1 MPNTKLYF
9 LRDVFAGDIFV
20 SNLGPNFNLADHF
33 RIVEMEKKH
42 FMLFHVK
49 DEPPQRWVWG
59 TESEARRKT
68 Q

>member
-49 DEPPQRWVWG
+49 DEPPQR
-59 TESEARRKT
+59 
-68 Q
+68 